1 MKILS
6 FPLLLACFVVTG
18 GPSCPLRADENTW
31 IPSGGGSVPA
41 GGFVVNTASRAEVQS
56 FYQTVYRA
64 SERVEST
71 MGWTGSYDPLTG
83 KAGTTSEVYREHIR
97 RRVNFFRGLAGIP
110 ADVTFGAQPA
120 VNLVPGPPG
129 TTVPAG
135 TSKTFCCMESA
146 YMNAM
151 ESWYAG
157 PDFIL
162 SHNPPNTFF
171 NWSAYAWNA
180 SAHGNLTVGYWGP
193 GAIDAY
199 MKDEDAGSDLYTN
212 ENVGHRRWI
221 LFPRTLDMASG
232 DVPAGTITENGVTYD
247 VDGANALYVVANF
260 RPPAAPRFTM
270 WPNEGYFPWEL
281 QMGRWSLAWPGADF
295 SAATVTMSGPGGVIP
310 VTVISRTAQVGEN
323 AIVWEPAGVPSAAL
337 ADQVVTVTVSGMSGG
352 GVPPVKTWQTV
363 LFPVNVAGSV
373 LALSG
378 PAALPK
384 GGGFY
389 PFTAVAG
396 AREYRLQVAT
406 AAAAADY
413 VQGFEDANAADLAVQ
428 TTGTYPAR
436 QAAQTLSNGVV
447 FTPRTGS
454 RALHLTF
461 PRDGAEQVVEI
472 GADFVAASTSRV
484 DYYNCFRWVFDTSR
498 LSLEISTD
506 GGLVWSEIDGRN
518 GAYAVEEDNVYDSSL
533 WDRAGTG
540 GSAPLWKLRTV
551 SLAAYAGKAV
561 RLRYVFRPGA
571 NVFYGENQM
580 YGCFVDD
587 VRLVGVQRLTPK
599 GNEITATA
607 SPFTLSEATLG
618 SVMNANDKYVLRA
631 APVSGVRRLGWTNVL
646 PVTVSALTGY
656 DAWVAG
662 YYPGA
667 TGGVS
672 GDDDR
677 DQLSNLVEYA
687 FGTNPLSGLSGPGQ
701 MPQAVVGSSAMTMN
715 FSLAPSVTGVTVKVQ
730 SSQNLQTWTDLVN
743 GAVAPVHS
751 YSVPVSG
758 RARQWMRVKVTR
770 P

>member
-1 MKILS
+1 MKILR
-6 FPLLLACFVVTG
+6 PPVHLGCLLLASGAG
-18 GPSCPLRADENTW
+18 GLLQADENTW
-31 IPSGGGSVPA
+31 VPAGGGSVPA
-41 GGFVVNTASRAEVQS
+41 AGFVVDVSSRAEVQS

-83 KAGTTSEVYREHIR
+83 SAGTTSEVYREHIR
-97 RRVNFFRGLAGIP
+97 RRVNFFRGQAGIP
-110 ADVTFGAQPA
+110 ADVTFGAQDA
-120 VNLVPGPPG
+120 VNLVPGPAG

-135 TSKTFCCMESA
+135 TSKTYCCMQSA

-157 PDFIL
+157 PDFVL
-162 SHNPPNTFF
+162 SHNPPNTYF
-171 NWSAYAWNA
+171 NWSAYAWNG

-199 MKDEDAGSDLYTN
+199 MQDEDGGSDLYTN

-232 DVPAGTITENGVTYD
+232 DVPAGTVTQDGVTYD
-247 VDGANALYVVANF
+247 VNGANTLYVVGNF
-260 RPPAAPRFTM
+260 RPAGAARFTM
-270 WPNEGYFPWEL
+270 WPNEGYFPVEL
-281 QMGRWSLAWPGADF
+281 LPGRWSLAWPGADF
-295 SAATVTMSGPGGVIP
+295 SAATVTMSGPGGAIP
-310 VTVISRTAQVGEN
+310 VTVVSRTAQVGEN
-323 AIVWEPAGVPSAAL
+323 AIVWEPGALPSAAL

-352 GVPPVKTWQTV
+352 GVPSVKTWQTT

-373 LALSG
+373 LTLSG

-384 GGGFY
+384 AGGFY
-389 PFTAVAG
+389 PFTTVAG
-396 AREYRLQVAT
+396 ARGYRLQVAT

-413 VQGFEDANAADLAVQ
+413 VQGFEDANAADLVVQ

-436 QAAQTLSNGVV
+436 QAAQTLPNGVV

-461 PRDGAEQVVEI
+461 PRDGADQIVEL
-472 GADFVAASTSRV
+472 GADFVAGATSRV

-506 GGLVWSEIDGRN
+506 GGVVWTEIDGRN
-518 GAYAVEEDNVYDSSL
+518 GQYVVEEDNSYDSSL
-533 WDRAGTG
+533 WDRTGTG
-540 GSAPLWKLRTV
+540 GNAPLWKLRSV
-551 SLAAYAGKAV
+551 NLAAYAGKAV
-561 RLRYVFRPGA
+561 RLRYVFRSGA

-587 VRLVGVQRLTPK
+587 VRLVGVQRLTAK

-618 SVMNANDKYVLRA
+618 AVMNVSDKYVLRA
-631 APVSGVRRLGWTNVL
+631 APVSGVRRLGWTNLL

-667 TGGVS
+667 SGGAAA
-672 GDDDR
+672 DDDR
-677 DQLSNLVEYA
+677 DQLSNLMEYA

-701 MPQAVVGSSAMTMN
+701 MPQAVVGPSAMTMN

-758 RARQWMRVKVTR
+758 RERQWMRVKVTR